1 MVPKR
6 LAVIF
11 NDLFEKRREGDY
23 MDFVFFSEEDVK
35 PLLHHAEAFV
45 THIKNLLE
53 KDAL

>member
-1 MVPKR
+1 
-6 LAVIF
+6 
-11 NDLFEKRREGDY
+11 